1 MREQWHMLGLDPDQ
15 AEEANEDAAEPDTS
29 DWDDVEM
36 LPGLENAWRCF
47 LGTLNQWRVITNM
60 AGAFYEGIDASALLA
75 TMDMLSIEQELR
87 PELFWQMQFLEG
99 EARHWRNK

>member
-15 AEEANEDAAEPDTS
+15 AEAAHATDIPDEPEEADL
-29 DWDDVEM
+29 EM
-36 LPGLENAWRCF
+36 LPGLEDAWKCF

-75 TMDMLSIEQELR
+75 TMDMLSIDQELR
-87 PELFWQMQFLEG
+87 PDLFWQMQVIEG
-99 EARHWRNK
+99 EARAWRNK